1 MLKFWQNPEFVRHL
15 RSELRRTRALSV
27 LAVLL
32 VLWILLA
39 LGCWAERDSEMQRIR
54 SYSDASGR
62 PTAAELQ
69 LMEQRNPI
77 ETAQLYYRFLMMG
90 QAGILSFWVLF
101 ACAQSVSAE
110 RERKTWDFQRTTR
123 LSAAELLIE
132 IGRASCRERVSSP
145 V

>member
-27 LAVLL
+27 LAVVVVLCIL
-32 VLWILLA
+32 VG
-39 LGCWAERDSEMQRIR
+39 LGCWAQRDGLISNARASAQ
-54 SYSDASGR
+54 ASGH
-62 PTAAELQ
+62 PTPAELE

-77 ETAQLYYRFLMMG
+77 EFWRLYYHALMMG
-90 QAGILSFWVLF
+90 QVGILSFWVLF

-123 LSAAELLIE
+123 LPPAN
-132 IGRASCRERVSSP
+132 C
-145 V
+145 